1 MLSLGLKLVCFERPN
16 QRKRPV
22 HKVGFAAA

>member
-1 MLSLGLKLVCFERPN
+1 LLSLGLKLVCFERPD

-22 HKVGFAAA
+22 HKVGLAAA